1 MATAPALQD
10 NSPVIGNAEAEA
22 LLCGALMVTN
32 SLIDSIADNLSAD
45 DFSDPFFG
53 HLFGLIVREHSLGR
67 SPNPITL
74 KPYVDASGYSALCDL
89 TGNMASRSGATSVAA
104 KGAAEQIRNLGRSRR
119 LVEGLREAIAA
130 ASEKPL
136 AEAAS
141 IAEDAIAASAD
152 IDAGKSLT
160 AAECVSRVI
169 DGLNDNKPGIRSGI
183 GSLDATMG
191 EIRKSDLTILGGR
204 PGMGKSAV
212 ASSYALGA
220 ASRGHGTLFVS
231 LEMNLEALGERMIA
245 DLCFDSSIQI
255 PYGAITAKRVSA
267 EQGREMARAADRI
280 RDLPL
285 VLEHSGGMTVGK
297 IGRLVKKHKR
307 RMEARG
313 QKLELVIVDYLQ
325 LANPDHR
332 EKDLYTRVTEVSK
345 GLKALAIN
353 HDVGV
358 LALCQLSRKVE
369 DRADKRPQM
378 ADLRDSGQI
387 EQDADAICFL
397 YAPEYYLLQCE
408 PKDPAKR
415 LEWEQAIEEDKGK
428 IEFIVPKQRR
438 GPGGVGHGRFY
449 RAFQAVRG

>member
-1 MATAPALQD
+1 MATAAMQD
-10 NSPVIGNAEAEA
+10 NSPIGNVEAEA
-22 LLCGALMVTN
+22 ALCGSLMLSNGLV
-32 SLIDSIADNLSAD
+32 DQIADILTPE
-45 DFSDPFFG
+45 DFSEPFLGRVFSA
-53 HLFGLIVREHSLGR
+53 IVAEHSKGR
-67 SPNPITL
+67 AATPVTL
-74 KPYVDASGYSALCDL
+74 KPYFDAEEYRIICGL
-89 TGNMASRSGATSVAA
+89 TGSGAQLVASKADAERIREFAQRRRLIEGLGEAIGASREPRTS
-104 KGAAEQIRNLGRSRR
+104 
-119 LVEGLREAIAA
+119 
-130 ASEKPL
+130 L
-136 AEAAS
+136 AEIAS
-141 IAEDAIAASAD
+141 IAEDAITASAD
-152 IDAGKSLT
+152 VDAGKSLT
-160 AAECVSRVI
+160 AAECVSKVI
-169 DGLNDNKPGIRSGI
+169 DGLNDNQPGIRSGI
-183 GSLDATMG
+183 GALDSTLG

-245 DLCFDSSIQI
+245 DLCFDSNVQV
-255 PYGAITAKRVSA
+255 PYGAIVGRRVSI
-267 EQGREMARAADRI
+267 EQGREMARAAERI

-285 VLEHSGGMTVGK
+285 VLEHSGGMTVGR

-307 RMEARG
+307 RMEAKN

-345 GLKALAIN
+345 GLKSLAIN

-369 DRADKRPQM
+369 ERADKRPQM

-408 PKDPAKR
+408 PQDPEKR
-415 LEWEQAIEEDKGK
+415 MVWQEAIDAEKGK

-438 GPGGVGHGRFY
+438 GPGGVGHGKFY